1 MTTLTAQRR
10 EVQQRMTIWW
20 DRLATYRAALD
31 IHNTAKNSRFGRRI
45 IEHHIRNC
53 RHHLERMGLQL
64 LELELAERRQSA

>member
-1 MTTLTAQRR
+1 MTTLTEKRR
-10 EVQQRMTIWW
+10 EVQQRMAIWW

-45 IEHHIRNC
+45 IEHQISNC

-64 LELELAERRQSA
+64 LELQQEERTA